1 MHKLQERNQLFQKLY
16 PQEIG
21 IHVVAS
27 ILISYQ
33 LWGRVESESLM
44 IFLGLVFC
52 VSLLKYMSY
61 KFFLRVEYNQDTEPK
76 AASEE
81 ERESADSRSVNFFL
95 LLSNATLG
103 FVWGGFIPFIHYLGI
118 TEVTDHMVPLFGMA
132 ILSFMTIIGSV
143 LRYSLFLAYSIPSFL
158 VPLAFYAWKE
168 ELQLAAICFALLLV
182 SFFIAKVTRSLD
194 IILERYRQSMKGN
207 AVLLEVLA
215 SSRDEAVES
224 QRKAEGAKEKIKDEI
239 EERKRAEEK
248 IRASEQELSRILQD
262 MQDTFFRIDEA
273 GKIVRLS
280 PSVEFLLGID
290 AEDLIGK
297 SGDALFL
304 SKDDYKTFIK
314 VLSKKM
320 GVVQNYEVRL
330 KHNLGYKVWAS
341 INAHYYYQDGK
352 EKAFGIEGTAH
363 DITGRMVSAEALYQ
377 EKERLQVTLES
388 IGDGVITT
396 NVSGYVQYINPVAE
410 LMTGWSTSEAKG
422 KSLSTVMHL
431 LEEDSDEPIQLPLKV
446 WLEDGR
452 RQALTAPAVLVPH
465 GSDDKA
471 AIELTGAPIRDSK
484 HGVIGSVLV
493 FRDVSKIRSLAKQ
506 LSYQATHDSLTG
518 LINRAEFDNR
528 VEQSIFS
535 VHKSGKSHALC
546 YLDLDQF
553 KVVNDTCGHHA
564 GDELLKQL
572 TALLLKNLRDSDILA
587 RLGGDEF
594 GVLLYG
600 CPISKA
606 QGIADTLR
614 KLVEDFR
621 FIWEGKNFRIGLSI
635 GVVPINKDTQGLTE
649 LLSAA
654 DSACYVAKE
663 RGRNCVHVFEPD
675 DKAVAEHHGQMRWM
689 QRIQRALDHDLFELY
704 IQAIVPVNGSPRK
717 ERHGEIL
724 LRMIDDS
731 ATSDGDVIPP
741 NAFIPAA
748 ERYHLMPQIDRWVM
762 RHTFY
767 ALAERQGKP
776 TQLTT
781 CAINL
786 SGQSLGDL
794 KLLEFIVALLKET
807 QISPRILCFEIT
819 ESAVIANL
827 DVAKEFITQLK
838 KMGCRFALD
847 DFGSGLSSFGY
858 LKHLPVDYVKL
869 DGSIVRDIAESRVNH
884 AMIQAINYVTHV
896 MGMKSIAEY
905 VENEAIFKALRAIS
919 VDYAQGY
926 AIERPRHFAR
936 AHSDSLTDKKDAAEK
951 EVS

>member
-16 PQEIG
+16 PQEIL
-21 IHVVAS
+21 IHLVITV
-27 ILISYQ
+27 LISYH
-33 LWGRVESESLM
+33 LWGRVEADNLL
-44 IFLGLVFC
+44 IFFGLVLC
-52 VSLLKYMSY
+52 VSLLKYMSFRFY
-61 KFFLRVEYNQDTEPK
+61 LQTEY
-76 AASEE
+76 SEE
-81 ERESADSRSVNFFL
+81 AVNETSPSQVSSRHVDIFL
-95 LLSNATLG
+95 MLSNASLG
-103 FVWGGFIPFIHYLGI
+103 LVWGGFIPFIHYLGI
-118 TEVTDHMVPLFGMA
+118 SQPSDQLVPLFGMA
-132 ILSFMTIIGSV
+132 ILAFMTIIGSV

-158 VPLAFYAWKE
+158 IPLLFYGWHE
-168 ELQLAAICFALLLV
+168 QVQLAAICLGLLLI
-182 SFFIAKVTRSLD
+182 SFFIARVTRSLD
-194 IILERYRQSMKGN
+194 DILERYRQSMKGN

-215 SSRDEAVES
+215 SSRDEALES
-224 QRKAEGAKEKIKDEI
+224 QRKAEEARETIKGEI
-239 EERKRAEEK
+239 DERKRAEEK

-262 MQDTFFRIDEA
+262 MQDTFFRIDET
-273 GKIVRLS
+273 GMIVRLS
-280 PSVEFLLGID
+280 PSVEYLLGID
-290 AEDLIGK
+290 ANDLIGK
-297 SGDALFL
+297 PGSALFL
-304 SKDDYKTFIK
+304 STEDYKSFIDA
-314 VLSKKM
+314 LSQKM
-320 GVVQNYEVRL
+320 GVVQNYEVRM
-330 KHNLGYKVWAS
+330 KHSLGYKVWAS

-352 EKAFGIEGTAH
+352 KKAFGIEGTAH

-396 NVSGYVQYINPVAE
+396 NVNGYVQYINPVAE
-410 LMTGWSTSEAKG
+410 TMTGWSTSEGKG
-422 KSLSTVMHL
+422 KPLATVMNL
-431 LEEDSDEPIQLPLKV
+431 LEEDSDKVVSLPMKE
-446 WLEDGR
+446 WLSEGR
-452 RQALTAPAVLVPH
+452 RMALTAPAVLVH
-465 GSDDKA
+465 HDGDEKA

-518 LINRAEFDNR
+518 LINRIEFDTR
-528 VEQSIFS
+528 VEQAILSS
-535 VHKSGKSHALC
+535 RGSGKSHALC

-572 TALLLKNLRDSDILA
+572 TSLLLKSLRDSDILA

-600 CPISKA
+600 CPIVKA
-606 QGIADTLR
+606 QDIAENLR
-614 KLVEDFR
+614 KLVEGFR
-621 FIWEGKNFRIGLSI
+621 FIWQGKSFRVGLSI
-635 GVVPINKDTQGLTE
+635 GVVSIDQDTQGLTE

-663 RGRNCVHVFEPD
+663 RGRNCVHVFEVD

-689 QRIQRALDHDLFELY
+689 QRIQRALDNDLFELY

-724 LRMIDDS
+724 LRMIDDNAAS
-731 ATSDGDVIPP
+731 GNDVIPP

-767 ALAERQGKP
+767 ELVARQGKAS
-776 TQLTT
+776 QLTT

-794 KLLEFIVALLKET
+794 KLLEFIVQLLKET
-807 QISPRILCFEIT
+807 KVPPRSLCFEIT

-827 DVAKEFITQLK
+827 DVAKEFITCLK

-905 VENEAIFKALRAIS
+905 VENEAVFKALRAIS

-926 AIERPRHFAR
+926 AIERPRFFAR
-936 AHSDSLTDKKDAAEK
+936 AHVSTVEKQDSEESLVEN
-951 EVS
+951 S